1 MSLPNMEF
9 FQISIFVFWIELVKY
24 IKLFKIER
32 NGRYD
37 INVTFISSSK
47 DGLPK
52 FFKFKLWYLSSFFLR
67 LKKEE

>member
-37 INVTFISSSK
+37 INVTFISSPK

-52 FFKFKLWYLSSFFLR
+52 FFKFKLW
-67 LKKEE
+67 